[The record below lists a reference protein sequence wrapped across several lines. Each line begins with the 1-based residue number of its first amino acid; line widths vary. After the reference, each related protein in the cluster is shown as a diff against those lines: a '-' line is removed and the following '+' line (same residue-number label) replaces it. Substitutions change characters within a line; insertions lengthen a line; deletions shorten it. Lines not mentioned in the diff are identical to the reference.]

1 MFCVVWG
8 SGLGQILD
16 IPNPQAS
23 DENGRR
29 GWAKDCRVRSVA
41 SLPGGEQAAFFWGG
55 GLRLLILDFDT
66 EDGGRLGKKSAP
78 YPHCFK

>member
-1 MFCVVWG
+1 MVWG
-8 SGLGQILD
+8 LDLGQILD

-41 SLPGGEQAAFFWGG
+41 SLPGGEQAAFCEGG
-55 GLRLLILDFDT
+55 GRLRLLIFDFDT
-66 EDGGRLGKKSAP
+66 EDGGRLGKKSAL
-78 YPHCFK
+78 YPHFFK